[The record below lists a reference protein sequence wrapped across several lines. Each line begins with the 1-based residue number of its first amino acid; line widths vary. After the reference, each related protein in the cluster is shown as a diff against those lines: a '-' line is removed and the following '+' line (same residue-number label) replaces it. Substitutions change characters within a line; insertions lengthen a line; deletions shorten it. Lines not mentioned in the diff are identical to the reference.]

1 MLSFI
6 SHRLKQF
13 RLKAIVPQLV
23 AVSMLELPSSSAC
36 KILML
41 AAALLTQQGSQNREV
56 TILGNRRVYTITII
70 TDPLG
75 SRIELLVD
83 VAVDLPSLGQL
94 AD

>member
-1 MLSFI
+1 
-6 SHRLKQF
+6 
-13 RLKAIVPQLV
+13 
-23 AVSMLELPSSSAC
+23 
-36 KILML
+36 ML

-75 SRIELLVD
+75 SGIELLVD

>member
-13 RLKAIVPQLV
+13 SLKAIVPQLV

-41 AAALLTQQGSQNREV
+41 AAVLLTQHGSQNKEV
-56 TILGNRRVYTITII
+56 TLLGNRRVYTITII
-70 TDPLG
+70 TDPMG